1 MGRFGGFVRSYFAIL
16 VIVIFFTIF
25 VAILA
30 LIAFLPIAIY
40 YLLCTYTKMCISL
53 TILAVI
59 EILWLPIGIMIDAKI
74 LNSFIVWGD

>member
-1 MGRFGGFVRSYFAIL
+1 VGRASKFVRSYFTILAIA
-16 VIVIFFTIF
+16 IFFAIF

-30 LIAFLPIAIY
+30 LIAFLPIAIH
-40 YLLCTYTKMCISL
+40 YLLCTYAKTCISL
-53 TILAVI
+53 TILAVM